1 MPCGTGQDGSRVRQ
15 QVGRVLLGHPKST
28 HRLTVQR
35 VVGRT
40 GGLGLLGDELSV
52 DVLTGVKHTLVIRR
66 HVGVVHL
73 WKWTVK
79 HVSGRVDSAKIKP
92 RILWLPG
99 NCKADL
105 LSFQKMEG
113 RKEQTWRMWVVLSGV
128 VKMQLVCTHEP
139 QQLSA
144 SLLYS

>member
-1 MPCGTGQDGSRVRQ
+1 MPCRTGQDGSRVRP
-15 QVGRVLLGHPKST
+15 QVGRVLLGHSKST

-79 HVSGRVDSAKIKP
+79 QD
-92 RILWLPG
+92 
-99 NCKADL
+99 
-105 LSFQKMEG
+105 
-113 RKEQTWRMWVVLSGV
+113 
-128 VKMQLVCTHEP
+128 
-139 QQLSA
+139 
-144 SLLYS
+144 